1 MCVERTRRV
10 CWRYRG
16 CVRSFAER
24 GPRRRSSS
32 YLVTERA
39 QRLGGPLGAHLLL
52 ASERANGPFVLVEHS
67 LAPRALGAP
76 VHTHRNEDE
85 YSLVVE
91 GTIGVEI
98 DGDVLEATEESIVLK
113 PRGVPHAF
121 WNASDRPARLLELIV
136 PGGFEA
142 YFAELGETIGRP
154 GPPDVD
160 ALGSLAA
167 RYELDL
173 DPGSIPRLAAEHR
186 LDVGPAA

>member
-1 MCVERTRRV
+1 M
-10 CWRYRG
+10 
-16 CVRSFAER
+16 SA
-24 GPRRRSSS
+24 SSS

-39 QRLGGPLGAHLLL
+39 QLLEGLLGATLLL
-52 ASERANGPFVLVEHS
+52 ASERANGEFALVEHS

-98 DGDVLEATEESIVLK
+98 DGDVLEATAESVVLK

-121 WNASDRPARLLELIV
+121 WNPTDRPARLLELIV
-136 PGGFEA
+136 PGGFET
-142 YFAELGETIGRP
+142 YFTELGEILGRP
-154 GPPDVD
+154 GPPDFD

-167 RYELDL
+167 RYDLEL
-173 DPGSIPRLAAEHR
+173 DPGSIPRLAAEHG
-186 LDVGPAA
+186 LDVGPPA